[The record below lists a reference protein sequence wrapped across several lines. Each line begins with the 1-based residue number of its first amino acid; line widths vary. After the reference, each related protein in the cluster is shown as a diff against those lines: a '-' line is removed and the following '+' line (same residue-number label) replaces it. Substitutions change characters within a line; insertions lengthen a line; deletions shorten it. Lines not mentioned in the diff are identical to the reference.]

1 MNTDEREACVF
12 EQKKVCACY
21 VFSARKKERR
31 EGEKERGGWQKY
43 FFPIGFTLVKSGTS
57 GVKEEELLVRDQ
69 PEGSRLQT
77 QMIIYQTQKAFE

>member
-1 MNTDEREACVF
+1 MRERLVCLSKRRCVPVMF
-12 EQKKVCACY
+12 SLQEKK
-21 VFSARKKERR
+21 R
-31 EGEKERGGWQKY
+31 GGGGWQKY
-43 FFPIGFTLVKSGTS
+43 FFPIGFTLVKRGTS